1 MGEAYVAAIETDIT
15 GKIETDIT
23 AGMKIKKEIKRTPR
37 REYFQEQK

>member
-23 AGMKIKKEIKRTPR
+23 AGMKIKR
-37 REYFQEQK
+37 R